1 MPDDAIGPDGGG
13 QPAPGCG
20 AICTHLIGSC
30 VPGARTAD
38 CVDDCEV
45 TRALFVAKCPAL
57 LDTYLRCMGMA
68 HVLCTPGRI
77 EILDCSDERNA
88 LDACSH

>member
-1 MPDDAIGPDGGG
+1 
-13 QPAPGCG
+13 
-20 AICTHLIGSC
+20 
-30 VPGARTAD
+30 
-38 CVDDCEV
+38 
-45 TRALFVAKCPAL
+45 
-57 LDTYLRCMGMA
+57 MGMA